1 MAWPLLAA
9 LGVPIVGGA
18 MSMIGG
24 AMSLTGGVVHAGS
37 TIAGIAADAAG
48 GVMGAAG
55 GLTGGG
61 QSGQVKAKSGKMYDR
76 DSPQGKMIATA
87 AKARKAKEGTS
98 KGTGLANVKS
108 TIDPDMMD
116 ESPTSL
122 LPTGDES
129 PTTLLGQILASIRG
143 LYAPIES
150 IASAVVSP
158 PPLPTPPEDLIDTA
172 KEKKGGHK
180 EPGIVKR
187 TFSALGTKLKD
198 LSSSLGNSA
207 KFIGKGLLLGGLF
220 FLFKKYEKQITT
232 MLAKVFETLEGWYTG
247 MKDPDSIWNNM
258 GSIVKDSI
266 LPFIENIVHKVM
278 EMFVSMWNTMA
289 EGNWWMPKMNWDTD
303 YSPPDAAATATSSSA
318 LTTHASEVGENLGT
332 VRGTASILH
341 SELGFKNMSGDA
353 DQQAKTQ
360 QLVLDRL
367 SNMYDWVVQSKGRV
381 QWTNIGDGFTIG
393 KGIHSLLNSNIPI
406 EDIMLSQ
413 PIINGKL
420 STESDLASYNPKT
433 IPAGLSGDIADQF
446 RANQEMMTTSQ
457 QRLLSNI
464 KVDGLE
470 KNRKFWTDKFDAA
483 KRANELLLPA
493 QTSDSGTGQS
503 VVVASNDNRNVNTH
517 HGDFVFPKLD
527 VNHSDSTAR
536 AFTEYRMA

>member
-9 LGVPIVGGA
+9 VGAPIVGGA

-87 AKARKAKEGTS
+87 AKARKSKEGTS

-108 TIDPDMMD
+108 TIDPEMMD

-143 LYAPIES
+143 LYPPIES
-150 IASAVVSP
+150 IAAGVISP
-158 PPLPTPPEDLIDTA
+158 PPEPTPPEDLIDTA
-172 KEKKGGHK
+172 QQMKGGDK
-180 EPGIVKR
+180 EPGIVRR
-187 TFSALGTKLKD
+187 TFASLGTKLSD
-198 LSSSLGNSA
+198 LSSSLGSTA

-232 MLAKVFETLEGWYTG
+232 MLANVFETLEGWYTG
-247 MKDPDSIWNNM
+247 MKDPDSMFNNM
-258 GSIVKDSI
+258 GSLMQDTVLPWIKGIVDKT
-266 LPFIENIVHKVM
+266 F
-278 EMFVSMWNTMA
+278 EMFVMMWNAMA
-289 EGNWWMPKMNWDTD
+289 KNNWWMPELNMPIANVEKTIASGD
-303 YSPPDAAATATSSSA
+303 PAGA
-318 LTTHASEVGENLGT
+318 LTAGTVGPHSTWVDEVG
-332 VRGTASILH
+332 
-341 SELGFKNMSGDA
+341 FKGLSGDSDEKDA
-353 DQQAKTQ
+353 TKAMVKRR
-360 QLVLDRL
+360 LDE
-367 SNMYDWVVQSKGRV
+367 MYAWVVKSAGAI
-381 QWTNIGDGFTIG
+381 QWTNIGDGFKRG
-393 KGIHSLLNSNIPI
+393 KGPESLSQTVSI
-406 EDIMLSQ
+406 EDLLSSQ
-413 PIINGKL
+413 PIINGEV
-420 STESDLASYNPKT
+420 STVDDLKNWTGITPLGVD
-433 IPAGLSGDIADQF
+433 AGEYRKNLEIMTQARQ
-446 RANQEMMTTSQ
+446 MM
-457 QRLLSNI
+457 L
-464 KVDGLE
+464 
-470 KNRKFWTDKFDAA
+470 TDKLFYKPILGDEVQIGKKTGIQYQDIIDAA

-536 AFTEYRMA
+536 AFTEYRIA